1 MSVTRVQLVGN
12 VSTGASFAGIVTAT
26 SFIGNVTGTATTTTN
41 IPNLTGA
48 ITSVN
53 TATTLGSFS
62 SSNLATALTDETGSG
77 SAVFATSPT
86 LVTPSLGIA
95 TATSLNVSGIVTA
108 LSFRG
113 YGALVGTASSTTTTF
128 VVTVASKTSNH
139 RHFGTGS
146 GSAYFIDGIE
156 SPFLTLLP
164 GKTYRFTQEDG
175 TNSSHP
181 ILFYYQADKTTQYT
195 TNVTTTGTP
204 GSAGAYTEIV
214 VTDTTPVVLHYQ
226 CSNHGYMGNAAQFSS
241 SVVDTPYQIT
251 ARSGINVTGVTT
263 SSSGFVGTLTGTA
276 TTAQGLTG
284 TPNITVGNIVGAALT
299 LSGNLTVN
307 GTQTIINTTN
317 LEITD
322 PLVGIGS
329 GNTTDAQADG
339 DGIQIYGATNKT
351 LTYNDTKKGFETNVA
366 WATTETRFISVAEKL
381 TRIDGNTASLVYNG
395 ASSNIGLCTN
405 PSGNITLAVTGI
417 PTDSS
422 FDNHSVSFGVM
433 VNQTGTART
442 CTAVTLNGLSATIRW
457 AGGSLSA
464 AISGVTT
471 TSGMDIFNFTGI
483 NTIGSASTTA
493 NYYLLGVVNGGF
505 R

>member
-26 SFIGNVTGTATTTTN
+26 SFSGNVTGTATTTTN

-48 ITSVN
+48 ITSVG

-108 LSFRG
+108 
-113 YGALVGTASSTTTTF
+113 TTF
-128 VVTVASKTSNH
+128 V
-139 RHFGTGS
+139 
-146 GSAYFIDGIE
+146 
-156 SPFLTLLP
+156 
-164 GKTYRFTQEDG
+164 
-175 TNSSHP
+175 
-181 ILFYYQADKTTQYT
+181 
-195 TNVTTTGTP
+195 
-204 GSAGAYTEIV
+204 GA
-214 VTDTTPVVLHYQ
+214 
-226 CSNHGYMGNAAQFSS
+226 
-241 SVVDTPYQIT
+241 
-251 ARSGINVTGVTT
+251 
-263 SSSGFVGTLTGTA
+263 LTGTA
-276 TTAQGLTG
+276 STATIATNAQGLSG

-317 LEITD
+317 LEIID